1 MSVGSSVPSTS
12 GPAPGPGR
20 GRLRV
25 YLGAAPGVGK
35 THAMLD
41 EGVRRARRGTRVVT
55 ALVETHDRPQL
66 LQLMTQLEQVPPQAR
81 GQACA
86 VDIASVLDLEPQV
99 VLVDDLGATNP
110 EGCPRPHRWED
121 VEVLLDRGID
131 VVTTLDVS
139 QIESLADVVRRIT
152 GTAPTGMVPD
162 EVVRGA
168 DQVELVDM
176 APEALRRRLA
186 HGTLYPAEQVDA
198 ALTRYYRVGNLAA
211 LRELALLWLA
221 DRVDA
226 DLDSY
231 RRQHGI
237 QELWATRERIV
248 VALTGGLES
257 EALLRRGARIASR
270 TSGAELHAVHV
281 SARGRGAASAGDLA
295 RLRSLTEELGG
306 SYHLV
311 VGDDPATAVLDLARG
326 LNATQ
331 VVVGESSRSRWRRFL
346 AHGVSERLIRSAGDL
361 DVLVVTHHERST
373 LTPSRG
379 SGDLSRA
386 RLVTGWLLAVAGP
399 PLLAVLMQPSR
410 SVERPA
416 LETMGFLALTV
427 AVALTGGWWP
437 AATSAVLGTLL
448 LNWFFTDP
456 LHTLSVA
463 APSNALVLLV
473 FLVLGGAVARVV
485 DQAATRSRRAERLAR
500 EAEVLAMLN
509 RTLLSGPHSVHGLLR
524 QVTETFGA
532 ESAALL
538 RREGK
543 AYTCVESVGAARI
556 DTPGDV
562 TVPVS
567 ADLVLT
573 LQGATPAPHEQRVLG
588 AFATHLK
595 AAADKHD
602 LSRRAE
608 AAEHLEAG
616 NRVRTALLSAVSH
629 DLRTPLAGVKA
640 AVSSLRSTDVEW
652 SEEERA
658 ELLAT
663 IEASTDRLT
672 AIVTNLLDLSRID
685 ADAVRPVRAE
695 VDLTEVVSR
704 SLQGIEGAERVRLRA
719 ESGAPTAVTDPGLAE
734 RVLANLVGNALAHA
748 PGEVEVVVA
757 GAGGAAQVRVVDRG
771 PGVAERDKERMFT
784 AFQRLGDRPGD
795 RADGL
800 GLGLAV
806 ARGLVEAMG
815 GSLEAEDTPGGGLTM
830 VVELPTLAD
839 QSVSTS

>member
-1 MSVGSSVPSTS
+1 MSVGSATS
-12 GPAPGPGR
+12 PPAR

-55 ALVETHDRPQL
+55 ALVETHDRPRLQQL
-66 LQLMTQLEQVPPQAR
+66 LAELEQVPPQQR
-81 GQACA
+81 GPACA
-86 VDIASVLDLEPQV
+86 VDMAEVLDREPQV

-110 EGCPRPHRWED
+110 DGCPRRHRWED

-131 VVTTLDVS
+131 VVTTVDVS

-152 GTAPTGMVPD
+152 GTAPGGTVPD
-162 EVVRGA
+162 EVVRRA

-186 HGTLYPAEQVDA
+186 HGTLYPAEKVDA

-226 DLDSY
+226 DLESY

-237 QELWATRERIV
+237 EQLWATRERIV
-248 VALTGGLES
+248 VALTGGRES

-270 TSGAELHAVHV
+270 TSGGELHAVHV
-281 SARGRGAASAGDLA
+281 SARGGATSASDLA

-311 VGDDPATAVLDLARG
+311 LGDDPAAAVLDLARG

-346 AHGVSERLIRSAGDL
+346 SHGVSERLIRGAGDL
-361 DVLVVTHHERST
+361 DVLVVTHGERT
-373 LTPSRG
+373 PLTPTGRRSDLGRSR
-379 SGDLSRA
+379 L
-386 RLVTGWLLAVAGP
+386 LTGWLLALAGP
-399 PLLAVLMQPSR
+399 LLLTAAMEPLR
-410 SVERPA
+410 SVDRPA
-416 LETMGFLALTV
+416 LEAMAFLALTV
-427 AVALTGGWWP
+427 VVALVGGWWP
-437 AATSAVLGTLL
+437 AATSAVVGTLL

-463 APSNALVLLV
+463 APVNILVLVV

-509 RTLLSGPHSVHGLLR
+509 RTLLSGPHTVHGLLR
-524 QVTETFGA
+524 QVNETFGA
-532 ESAALL
+532 EAAALL

-543 AYTCVESVGAARI
+543 GHTCVESVGVTRL
-556 DTPGDV
+556 DSPGDV

-573 LQGATPAPHEQRVLG
+573 LRGATPAPHEQRVLG

-595 AAADKHD
+595 AAADKEA
-602 LSRRAE
+602 LARRAE
-608 AAEHLEAG
+608 QAEHLEAG

-640 AVSSLRSTDVEW
+640 AVSSLRSLDVEW
-652 SEEERA
+652 TEEERA

-663 IEASTDRLT
+663 IEASTDRLS
-672 AIVTNLLDLSRID
+672 AIVANLLDLSRID

-695 VDLTEVVSR
+695 VDLTEVVAR
-704 SLQGIEGAERVRLRA
+704 SLQGVAGAERVRLRA
-719 ESGAPTAVTDPGLAE
+719 EPAAPAAVTDPGLAE

-748 PGEVEVVVA
+748 PGPVDVVVA
-757 GAGGAAQVRVVDRG
+757 GVGRAVQVRVVDRG
-771 PGVAERDKERMFT
+771 PGVPEADKERMFT
-784 AFQRLGDRPGD
+784 AFQRLGDQPGD
-795 RADGL
+795 HRDGL

-815 GSLEAEDTPGGGLTM
+815 GSLDAEDTPGGGLTM
-830 VVELPTLAD
+830 VVELPALVA
-839 QSVSTS
+839 QPVPGP